1 METHAR
7 FPSLSSTIPGAK
19 VLWLQLGVRSNK
31 AKDIA
36 EAAGIRVVQDRCP
49 KIEFSRL
56 FGELGWHGFNSGVIS
71 SKRRPVGSNPD
82 AKPAAQ
88 KSEETKGGD
97 GEAKKEEKKKTP
109 DVVFRGFET
118 RAIHAGAAPDATTG
132 GTQPQLKK
140 FVSIRKLSAI
150 PRKYSCGVA
159 ALFLAHAMRRNWSLS
174 GFEFR
179 SFQKGAGRCEGMCD

>member
-1 METHAR
+1 M
-7 FPSLSSTIPGAK
+7 
-19 VLWLQLGVRSNK
+19 LWLQLGVRSDK

-36 EAAGIRVVQDRCP
+36 EAAGLRVVQDRCP

-88 KSEETKGGD
+88 KGDEGKGVEG
-97 GEAKKEEKKKTP
+97 GGKKEEKKKTP

-132 GTQPQLKK
+132 GSSP
-140 FVSIRKLSAI
+140 RRAI
-150 PRKYSCGVA
+150 
-159 ALFLAHAMRRNWSLS
+159 LAN
-174 GFEFR
+174 GFAFFPHSEIYPL
-179 SFQKGAGRCEGMCD
+179 GGMATWLCPCDGTRE